1 MAAAPEAQSSSTVR
15 SMDAPLVKQILW
27 LPPTS
32 AVKLNLLDTRSACVN
47 SVLSAGPEICAWE
60 GVGGA

>member
-15 SMDAPLVKQILW
+15 RMDAPLVKQILW

-47 SVLSAGPEICAWE
+47 SVLSAGPEI
-60 GVGGA
+60 